1 MINPLNFSCQFL
13 AQPFMPLKAVRRAA
27 IAGLSSLGLLAALPF
42 SLQAQEA
49 LSNAVIQFQED
60 TIIEF
65 ELIDTHGYFQSTF
78 GVVDTRTGVK
88 TPLFI
93 EVKPFNDTVPSV
105 QGRNDTGTEPDFR
118 GTVEGGSVV
127 NGERQANNL
136 IKFRFQAGTPYAFY
150 LDSVD
155 PRTGQAKTTYVSTN
169 SIAAAFDGNLEA
181 GETGNVIK
189 WDDSG
194 FPRPGKDSDFDDF
207 AIIAGGF
214 PITPCPLKR

>member
-1 MINPLNFSCQFL
+1 MIDPLNFSYQFL
-13 AQPFMPLKAVRRAA
+13 AQPLIPLKAIRRVA
-27 IAGLSSLGLLAALPF
+27 IACLTSFGILSALPP
-42 SLQAQEA
+42 SAPAQEA
-49 LSNAVIQFQED
+49 LSNTTIQFQED
-60 TIIEF
+60 TIVEF

-78 GVVDTRTGVK
+78 GVLDTRTGVK

-93 EVKPFNDTVPSV
+93 EVKPFNETTPSV

-118 GTVEGGSVV
+118 GTVEGGGVV
-127 NGERQANNL
+127 NGERQASNL

-169 SIAAAFDGNLEA
+169 SVAAAFSGNLEA
-181 GETGNVIK
+181 GETGNLIK

-214 PITPCPLKR
+214 PITPCPLKP